1 MPWSRL
7 LLALTVAGP
16 ALWLGGV
23 PVSAVPAFLTVVL
36 LLWLRLCHRGG
47 RLLAQVLTGELRQ
60 IRIINRHFL
69 AIGDD

>member
-23 PVSAVPAFLTVVL
+23 PVSAVPAFLAVVL
-36 LLWLRLCHRGG
+36 LPAGTFVWDRRPPRG
-47 RLLAQVLTGELRQ
+47 
-60 IRIINRHFL
+60 F
-69 AIGDD
+69 